1 MDDTLAKQV
10 AKDIKV
16 IRDLLS
22 KYVNAQEDAESEVH
36 EKMRRFAMYMH
47 SLHDIG
53 NMYREMGHPVPP
65 HIERELERLDDR
77 LRQLLEEAHS
87 DGNTFEQVRRKMA
100 DDPNNRWDHTRAIGV
115 QK

>member
-1 MDDTLAKQV
+1 MDEKHDKGIARDV
-10 AKDIKV
+10 KV
-16 IRDLLS
+16 IRDLTS
-22 KYVNAQEDAESEVH
+22 KFVNAQDDAESEVH

-115 QK
+115 FK

>member
-1 MDDTLAKQV
+1 MTEELIKQM

-22 KYVNAQEDAESEVH
+22 KYVNAQHEAESEVP
-36 EKMRRFAMYMH
+36 EKIRRFTTYMH
-47 SLHDIG
+47 AVHDIS
-53 NMYREMGHPVPP
+53 NMFKELGHTVPDY
-65 HIERELERLDDR
+65 IAAELERVDDR
-77 LRQLLEEAHS
+77 YRQLLEEAHS
-87 DGNTFEQVRRKMA
+87 DGNTFEQIRRKMA

>member
-1 MDDTLAKQV
+1 MDDELAKQV
-10 AKDIKV
+10 AKDVAV
-16 IRDLLS
+16 IRNLLS
-22 KYVNAQEDAESEVH
+22 KFVNAQDEAESEVH

-53 NMYREMGHPVPP
+53 NMYREVGQPIPSY
-65 HIERELERLDDR
+65 IERELERLDDR

-87 DGNTFEQVRRKMA
+87 DGNTFEQIRRKMA